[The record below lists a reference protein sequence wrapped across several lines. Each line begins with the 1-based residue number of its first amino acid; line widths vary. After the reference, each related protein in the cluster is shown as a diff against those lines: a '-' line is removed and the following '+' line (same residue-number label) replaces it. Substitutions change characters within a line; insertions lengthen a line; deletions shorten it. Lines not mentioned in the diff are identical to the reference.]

1 MKISSPPNSLQP
13 MKIGIVGKGAVG
25 QEIIGDLAA
34 MWTLVVTVSIFF
46 VEFANAFSFRSSPVS
61 MKISSPPNSLQ
72 PMKIGIVGK
81 GAVGQEIIGVLQ
93 KRKFPIKELHVYARK
108 EEQLETPFGNFPVE
122 PFDMKNARELDVVF
136 LAVDGAFALENARQ
150 LSEGEGPIVIDNSS
164 AFRYDDDV
172 PLLVPEI
179 NAKTAK
185 GKKLIANP
193 NCTTAIGLMALAP
206 IHREF
211 IIKKCI
217 MSTYQAA
224 SGAGKEGM
232 DELKQGV
239 TDYVNGKEVTNQF
252 FAHPLPFNLIPHIDV
267 FQDNDYTKEE
277 MKVTWESRKILG
289 NNDLLVS
296 CTAVRIPTM
305 RAHAESITLETEKPV
320 DIEKIRSLLAAAP
333 GVELVDDIKNKKYPM
348 PLYATGQYDV
358 QVGRIR
364 KNDVFG
370 DKGVDL
376 FVCGDQLLRGAALN
390 AVLAAEAVLT
400 M

>member
-1 MKISSPPNSLQP
+1 MNKVIVTILAFGQLLCLGLCFTSKANHLKMTVAPPPVGLKP
-13 MKIGIVGKGAVG
+13 MKV
-25 QEIIGDLAA
+25 
-34 MWTLVVTVSIFF
+34 
-46 VEFANAFSFRSSPVS
+46 
-61 MKISSPPNSLQ
+61 
-72 PMKIGIVGK
+72 GIVGK

-93 KRKFPIKELHVYARK
+93 KRGFPVKELHVYARK
-108 EEQLETPFGNFPVE
+108 DEELETPFGTYKVE
-122 PFDMKNARELDVVF
+122 PFDLQKAREMDIVF
-136 LAVDGAFALENARQ
+136 LAVDGKFATDNARQ
-150 LSEGEGPIVIDNSS
+150 LSEGNGPIVIDNSS
-164 AFRYDDDV
+164 AFRYEKDV

-179 NAKTAK
+179 NAITAK

-211 IIKKCI
+211 IIKRCI

-239 TDYVNGKEVTNQF
+239 TDYVNGKEVKNEF

-267 FQDNDYTKEE
+267 FQPNDYTKEE
-277 MKVTWESRKILG
+277 MKVTWETRKILG
-289 NNDLLVS
+289 DDNMLVS

-305 RAHAESITLETEKPV
+305 RAHAESITIETEKPIDV
-320 DIEKIRSLLAAAP
+320 LKVKSILAQTP
-333 GVELVDDIKNKKYPM
+333 GVELVDDIQNKKYPM

-364 KNDVFG
+364 KNEVFG
-370 DKGVDL
+370 DKGLDL

-390 AVLAAEAVLT
+390 AVLAAEACLT
-400 M
+400 S